1 METESFLNIPLRDRY
16 LPNRIGE
23 VYSSRMKSGLF
34 LFQLMEALSEVLSRV
49 TPLRRGKDARASRAC
64 RLAADELLARAA
76 GPAGAPGPAGPPGA
90 PDPAAALALL
100 EQALAKASEAVLRAP
115 APGAPQPIQCLMSDA
130 VHQPTCCNSKADAI

>member
-1 METESFLNIPLRDRY
+1 
-16 LPNRIGE
+16 
-23 VYSSRMKSGLF
+23 MKSGLF

-90 PDPAAALALL
+90 PGPAGPAAALALL

-115 APGAPQPIQCLMSDA
+115 APGAPQPIQFLMSDA
-130 VHQPTCCNSKADAI
+130 IHQPSCCNSKADAI

>member
-1 METESFLNIPLRDRY
+1 
-16 LPNRIGE
+16 
-23 VYSSRMKSGLF
+23 MKSGLF

-76 GPAGAPGPAGPPGA
+76 GPAGPAG
-90 PDPAAALALL
+90 ALALL

-130 VHQPTCCNSKADAI
+130 IHQPSCCNSKADAI